1 MLDVFCHFLLSFL
14 RQGPLLNVELAY
26 WLDWLVS
33 KPAVFPVSECQCC
46 DYKVYAAMPWVLC
59 ECGDPQ
65 TQVLVLE

>member
-1 MLDVFCHFLLSFL
+1 M
-14 RQGPLLNVELAY
+14 ELAY

-33 KPAVFPVSECQCC
+33 KPPVFPVSECQCC

-59 ECGDPQ
+59 ECRDPQ